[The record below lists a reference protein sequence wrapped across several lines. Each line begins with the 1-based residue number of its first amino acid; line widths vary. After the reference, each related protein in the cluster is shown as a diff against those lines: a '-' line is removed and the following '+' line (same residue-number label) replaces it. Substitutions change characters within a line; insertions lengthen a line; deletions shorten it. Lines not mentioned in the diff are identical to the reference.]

1 MKSKVNKQ
9 FVNNIEKLKVYL
21 STMKE
26 DVQVENKD
34 NKDKK
39 YI

>member
-21 STMKE
+21 SNVEK
-26 DVQVENKD
+26 QVD

-39 YI
+39 DKKYI